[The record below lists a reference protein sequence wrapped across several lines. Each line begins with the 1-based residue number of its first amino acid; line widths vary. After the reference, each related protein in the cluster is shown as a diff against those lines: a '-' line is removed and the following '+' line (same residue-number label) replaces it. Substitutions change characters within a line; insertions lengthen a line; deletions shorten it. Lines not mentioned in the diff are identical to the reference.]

1 MKILKAENLENLKEE
16 IGHAYLE
23 IEVNDKKYDVNISKS
38 YYEEYDAQNYH
49 FSEEKA
55 IIEDKDGEIVYEYQ
69 SSSENGNTPIVSLY
83 QSGKISNEFIDELK
97 ENIKSFSY
105 PNEREFLTEEIEQ
118 KYSKDLRVGALDY
131 IEDPIERGQ
140 EYYNRIRNMNE
151 ELIEIG
157 AKNNVSLDT
166 EEFGMITGMEIT
178 NKELREFENNYNIE
192 NKITN
197 LEKHIEEK
205 FDKHFI
211 EKEKQAEN
219 ETPKKHKEKEI
230 EEEREYEKL

>member
-1 MKILKAENLENLKEE
+1 MKILEKGNLENLKEE
-16 IGHAYLE
+16 NGSAHWE
-23 IEVNDKKYDVNISKS
+23 IEVDGKEYDVNISKS
-38 YYEEYDAQNYH
+38 YYEEYDAQNYN

-55 IIEDKDGEIVYEYQ
+55 IIEDKDGEIVYEYGT
-69 SSSENGNTPIVSLY
+69 SSENGNTPIVSLY

-105 PNEREFLTEEIEQ
+105 PNEREFLTEEIKQ
-118 KYSKDLRVGALDY
+118 KYSKDLEVGALNH

-140 EYYNRIRNMNE
+140 EYYNKIRNMNE
-151 ELIEIG
+151 ELVEIG
-157 AKNNVSLDT
+157 AKNNVSLDS

-192 NKITN
+192 NNITN
-197 LEKHIEEK
+197 LERHIEEK

-219 ETPKKHKEKEI
+219 ETPKKGKIKEI
-230 EEEREYEKL
+230 EEEVEY

>member
-1 MKILKAENLENLKEE
+1 MKILEKGNLENLKEE
-16 IGHAYLE
+16 NGSAHWE
-23 IEVNDKKYDVNISKS
+23 IEVDGKEYDVNISKS
-38 YYEEYDAQNYH
+38 YYEEYDAQNYN

-55 IIEDKDGEIVYEYQ
+55 IIEDKDGEIVYEYGT
-69 SSSENGNTPIVSLY
+69 SSENGNTPIVSLY

-105 PNEREFLTEEIEQ
+105 PNEREFLTEEIKQ
-118 KYSKDLRVGALDY
+118 KYSKDLEVGALNH

-140 EYYNRIRNMNE
+140 EYYNKIRNMNE
-151 ELIEIG
+151 ELVEIG
-157 AKNNVSLDT
+157 AKNNVSLDS

-192 NKITN
+192 NHITN

-219 ETPKKHKEKEI
+219 ETPKKGKIKEI
-230 EEEREYEKL
+230 EEEIEY

>member
-1 MKILKAENLENLKEE
+1 MKILEEGNLENLREE
-16 IGHAYLE
+16 NGSAHWE
-23 IEVNDKKYDVNISKS
+23 IEVNGKEYDVNISKS
-38 YYEEYDAQNYH
+38 YYEEYDARNYH

-55 IIEDKDGEIVYEYQ
+55 IIEDKDGEIVYEYGT
-69 SSSENGNTPIVSLY
+69 SSENGNTPIVSLY

-105 PNEREFLTEEIEQ
+105 PNEREFLAKEIEQ
-118 KYSKDLRVGALDY
+118 KYNKDLDVGVLNY

-151 ELIEIG
+151 ELVEIG
-157 AKNNVSLDT
+157 AKNNVSLDI

-192 NKITN
+192 NNITN
-197 LEKHIEEK
+197 LERHIEEK

-219 ETPKKHKEKEI
+219 ETPKKGKIKEI
-230 EEEREYEKL
+230 EEEVEY

>member
-1 MKILKAENLENLKEE
+1 MKILEEGNLENLREE
-16 IGHAYLE
+16 NGSAHWE
-23 IEVNDKKYDVNISKS
+23 IEVNNKEYDVHISKS

-55 IIEDKDGEIVYEYQ
+55 IIEDKDGEIVYEYET
-69 SSSENGNTPIVSLY
+69 SSENGNTPIVSLY

-105 PNEREFLTEEIEQ
+105 PNEREFLAKEIEQ
-118 KYSKDLRVGALDY
+118 KYNKDLDVGVLNY

-157 AKNNVSLDT
+157 AKDNVSLDT

-219 ETPKKHKEKEI
+219 ETPKKSKIKEI
-230 EEEREYEKL
+230 EEEIEH